1 MRLISAM
8 VTVIVACLSGCT
20 TARDETTNAA
30 REAVIDVLNE
40 RIEAI
45 RAKNAEAATA
55 TLSPTIIAFEMV
67 PPLSLPP
74 GSAADVDSL
83 AAWLAGWQ
91 DIDVHMQDLVVH
103 AAGDVAFAHSLHRLS
118 GTMTDGRT
126 LSIWMRSTIGLRN
139 ESGKWKIVH
148 AHTSVPVRTDGKAA
162 FDLEP

>member
-1 MRLISAM
+1 MQLVSAM
-8 VTVIVACLSGCT
+8 VMVVGVGLLGCT
-20 TARDETTNAA
+20 TARDETNAA
-30 REAVIDVLNE
+30 REAVIDVLHK

-45 RAKNAEAATA
+45 RTKNAEAATA
-55 TLSPTIIAFEMV
+55 TLSPTIIAFEML

-103 AAGDVAFAHSLHRLS
+103 ASGDVAFAHSLHRLS
-118 GTMTDGRT
+118 GTMIDGRT
-126 LSIWMRSTIGLRN
+126 LSIWMRSTVGLRKEN
-139 ESGKWKIVH
+139 GRWKIVH
-148 AHTSVPVRTDGKAA
+148 AHTSVPVRPDGKAA